1 MDQVED
7 VANLMHASER
17 HLPIKLS
24 AGSGRRDGPK
34 EYDAAL
40 PRNLREHVDGLILG
54 GAEAQVK
61 HESENARGRLI
72 AMCEQ
77 QPDVLHRKLR
87 GVAKNLCQRLMQT

>member
-40 PRNLREHVDGLILG
+40 PRNLREQVDGLILG
-54 GAEAQVK
+54 VRKPRSNMSPKMRGA
-61 HESENARGRLI
+61 G
-72 AMCEQ
+72 
-77 QPDVLHRKLR
+77 
-87 GVAKNLCQRLMQT
+87 